1 MGRTRSESALI
12 SDTDLP
18 RDTLLALCAGAGE
31 SVSESGLEALSP
43 EQWEWVQD
51 RARAYRLLPLLHS
64 AFAER
69 PHWPVPETMRKAALE
84 SHRRWVFR
92 SLIMQQALIEIGE
105 VLDAN
110 RIPYAALKGASLS
123 LEFYDEPALRPMRD
137 LDIIVAPDMAEH
149 AYALLQEAGYSK
161 EPGKGDYGLDFAHHL
176 PMLVNKN
183 KVFLELH
190 HRIAPREWSGSLVLA
205 QRLLTNARMVD
216 FQGHRV
222 RMAHPT
228 DTFLHLVVHASFQ
241 HLFDNGPNLLSDVA
255 ALQSAG
261 LIDRAEVDTFA
272 SEHGL
277 TQSVTLV
284 DALVAR
290 YRDGEPGDAPPD
302 MIAQA
307 AELMTQDPD
316 LHWQRFLL
324 RKRRSP
330 VQRLVEGV
338 GRAFTPTAKDLE
350 EVAGK
355 PVTGPDVL
363 LYYPSWLFQRARV
376 YLGAE
381 FQSDLDSQAANDAEL
396 ERWIGR
402 PVPMESEG

>member
-1 MGRTRSESALI
+1 MI

-31 SVSESGLEALSP
+31 SVSESDWHALSP
-43 EQWEWVQD
+43 EQWEWVQN
-51 RARAYRLLPLLHS
+51 RARAYRLLPLLHA
-64 AFAER
+64 AFAR
-69 PHWPVPETMRKAALE
+69 QPDWPVPDTVQEAALE
-84 SHRRWVFR
+84 SHRMWVFR

-105 VLDAN
+105 LFDAH

-123 LEFYDEPALRPMRD
+123 LEFYAEPALRPMRD
-137 LDIIVAPDMAEH
+137 LDIMVAPDMAEH
-149 AYALLQEAGYSK
+149 AYSILQEAGYSK

-176 PMLVNKN
+176 PLLANKN
-183 KVFLELH
+183 RVFLELH
-190 HRIAPREWSGSLVLA
+190 HRIAPREWSGSLALA
-205 QRLLTNARMVD
+205 QRLMTNARIVD
-216 FQGHRV
+216 FQGHQV

-241 HLFDNGPNLLSDVA
+241 HLFDNGANLLSDVA
-255 ALQSAG
+255 ALQSTG
-261 LIDRAEVDTFA
+261 LIDRAEVDAFA

-277 TQSVTLV
+277 TQSVALV

-290 YRDGEPGDAPPD
+290 YRDGASGDAPPG

-338 GRAFTPTAKDLE
+338 GRAFTPNAKDLE

-355 PVTGPDVL
+355 PVTGTAAL

-381 FQSDLDSQAANDAEL
+381 FQSELDSQAAKDAEL

-402 PVPMESEG
+402 PVSMESEG

>member
-1 MGRTRSESALI
+1 M
-12 SDTDLP
+12 
-18 RDTLLALCAGAGE
+18 GAGVE
-31 SVSESGLEALSP
+31 AGVGAGVGGAVSEGDLCALSP
-43 EQWEWVQD
+43 EQWEWIEA
-51 RARAYRLLPLLHS
+51 RAKAYRLLPLLHS

-69 PHWPVPETMRKAALE
+69 SHWPVPETVRNAALE
-84 SHRRWVFR
+84 SHRAWVFR

-105 VLDAN
+105 LLDAS

-137 LDIIVAPDMAEH
+137 LDIIVAPEMAEH
-149 AYALLQEAGYSK
+149 AYSLLQEAGYSK

-176 PMLVNKN
+176 PMLANKN
-183 KVFLELH
+183 RVFLELH
-190 HRIAPREWSGSLVLA
+190 HRIAPREWSGSLALA
-205 QRLLTNARMVD
+205 NRLLTHARIAD
-216 FQGHRV
+216 FQGHQV

-241 HLFDNGPNLLSDVA
+241 HLFDNGPNLLSDVT

-261 LIDRAEVDTFA
+261 LIDRDEVDAFA
-272 SEHGL
+272 SNHGL
-277 TQSVTLV
+277 TQSVALV

-290 YRDGEPGDAPPD
+290 YRDGKTGDAPPG

-307 AELMTQDPD
+307 ADLMTQDPD

-330 VQRLVEGV
+330 SQRLVEGV
-338 GRAFTPTAKDLE
+338 QRAFTPTAKDLE

-355 PVTGPDVL
+355 PVTGAQVL

-381 FQSDLDSQAANDAEL
+381 FQSDLDSQAAKDAEL

-402 PVPMESEG
+402 PVSIESGG